1 MTHTV
6 PREEEWH
13 LYGLAGRS
21 QEGHKLP
28 FQLPGVWAEDNPPA
42 LAWNIPPIVVEL
54 KPGVN
59 PTRKRQYV
67 VLRRAQIG
75 IQKYLERLLKYGIL
89 QP

>member
-1 MTHTV
+1 MTLNGS
-6 PREEEWH
+6 PR
-13 LYGLAGRS
+13 GRMTPLRS
-21 QEGHKLP
+21 YREATQGPELP
-28 FQLPGVWAEDNPPA
+28 FKLPGVWAEDNPPG

-67 VLRRAQIG
+67 VLCRAQIG